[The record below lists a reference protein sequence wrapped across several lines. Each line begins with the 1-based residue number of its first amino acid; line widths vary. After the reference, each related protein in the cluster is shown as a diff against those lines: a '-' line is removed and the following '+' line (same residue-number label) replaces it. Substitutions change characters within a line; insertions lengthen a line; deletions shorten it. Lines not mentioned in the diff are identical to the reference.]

1 MITQAGLLHPG
12 IDSKGWNQCFFPC
25 CSTPIPCPL
34 PSLCRVCYTGT
45 DVAQLRAVG
54 VLWGWRAPMLA
65 GSFPLHSKFP
75 TVTAL
80 NDPMWWAVSLKGECL
95 SSTCY
100 LRVFTGTM
108 ASGRGLHGCLFT
120 SYAWDAKKT
129 LLCGESYS
137 HILICSGRASHGSQ
151 HVLGDSI
158 SSVQMLHC
166 VWPFAT
172 P

>member
-12 IDSKGWNQCFFPC
+12 IDSKGWNQRFSPC
-25 CSTPIPCPL
+25 CGTPIPHPL
-34 PSLCRVCYTGT
+34 PSLFRVCYTGT

-54 VLWGWRAPMLA
+54 MFWGWRVPMLA
-65 GSFPLHSKFP
+65 DSFPIHSKFP
-75 TVTAL
+75 TVTVL

-95 SSTCY
+95 SSTYY
-100 LRVFTGTM
+100 LRVFTWTM

-129 LLCGESYS
+129 LLCRESYS

-151 HVLGDSI
+151 HVLGDPI
-158 SSVQMLHC
+158 SSVQTLCC
-166 VWPFAT
+166 VWPSAT

>member
-1 MITQAGLLHPG
+1 
-12 IDSKGWNQCFFPC
+12 
-25 CSTPIPCPL
+25 
-34 PSLCRVCYTGT
+34 
-45 DVAQLRAVG
+45 
-54 VLWGWRAPMLA
+54 MLA
-65 GSFPLHSKFP
+65 GSFPIHSKFP
-75 TVTAL
+75 TVTASNVL
-80 NDPMWWAVSLKGECL
+80 MWWAVSLKGECL

-100 LRVFTGTM
+100 LRVFTRTM

-158 SSVQMLHC
+158 SSVQMLSC
-166 VWPFAT
+166 V
-172 P
+172 